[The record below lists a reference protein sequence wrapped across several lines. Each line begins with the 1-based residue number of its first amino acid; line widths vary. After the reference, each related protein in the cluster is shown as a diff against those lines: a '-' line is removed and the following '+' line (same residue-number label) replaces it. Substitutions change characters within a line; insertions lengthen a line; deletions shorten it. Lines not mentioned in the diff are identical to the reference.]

1 MAIPVKEILMVAKFL
16 NSKEGK
22 ELTKSITGKSQ
33 DGNDTTS
40 NHEPFQHKT
49 YANEDLENMSQGQK
63 LDKIREIMVGDPVDY
78 AVRAGVSAAKGVVNW
93 LGNKAAT
100 DSNHLAQALL
110 AANRT
115 NSARQNDLYGPSRK
129 ENTSQMWAQE
139 KLRRGENAKN
149 LANEVS
155 NVIDETAGLY
165 NRREDATRAMQAQ
178 TILQAPGNFYNYLG
192 RADAATKAGRKGGK

>member
-22 ELTKSITGKSQ
+22 ELTKSITGKSK

-40 NHEPFQHKT
+40 NHEPFQHKS
-49 YANEDLENMSQGQK
+49 YANEDLENMTQGQK

-78 AVRAGVSAAKGVVNW
+78 AIRASVSAAKGAANW

-100 DSNHLAQALL
+100 DSNHLAQAIL

-129 ENTSQMWAQE
+129 ENTAEMWAHE

-155 NVIDETAGLY
+155 NVIDDTAGLY
-165 NRREDATRAMQAQ
+165 NRREDAARAMQAQ